1 MSILIIKKE
10 MKIDDKILTIEL
22 PEEFKGREVE
32 ITIRLK
38 EGIEKEILADQIKID
53 TTKWKFNREGIYTG
67 LNFISIVD

>member
-22 PEEFKGREVE
+22 PEEFKGQEVE

-38 EGIEKEILADQIKID
+38 EGIQKEILADRIKVD
-53 TTKWKFNREGIYTG
+53 TT
-67 LNFISIVD
+67 

>member
-22 PEEFKGREVE
+22 PEEFKGQEVE

-38 EGIEKEILADQIKID
+38 ESIEKEILADQIKVD
-53 TTKWKFNREGIYTG
+53 TTKWKFNREEMHAR
-67 LNFISIVD
+67 

>member
-22 PEEFKGREVE
+22 PEEFKGQEVE

-38 EGIEKEILADQIKID
+38 ESIEKEILADQIKVD
-53 TTKWKFNREGIYTG
+53 TTKWKFNREEIYAK
-67 LNFISIVD
+67 

>member
-22 PEEFKGREVE
+22 PEEFKGQEVE

-38 EGIEKEILADQIKID
+38 EGIEKEILADQIKVD
-53 TTKWKFNREGIYTG
+53 TTKWKFNREEIHA
-67 LNFISIVD
+67 S

>member
-38 EGIEKEILADQIKID
+38 ESIEKEILADQIKVD
-53 TTKWKFNREGIYTG
+53 TTKWKFNREEMYAR
-67 LNFISIVD
+67 

>member
-22 PEEFKGREVE
+22 PEEFRGQEVE

-38 EGIEKEILADQIKID
+38 ESIEKEILADQIKVD
-53 TTKWKFNREGIYTG
+53 TTKWKFNREEIYAR
-67 LNFISIVD
+67 

>member
-38 EGIEKEILADQIKID
+38 ESIEKEILADQIKVD
-53 TTKWKFNREGIYTG
+53 TTKWKFNREEIYAR
-67 LNFISIVD
+67 

>member
-38 EGIEKEILADQIKID
+38 ESIEKEILADKIKID
-53 TTKWKFNREGIYTG
+53 TTKWKFNREEIYAR
-67 LNFISIVD
+67 

>member
-38 EGIEKEILADQIKID
+38 EGIEKEILADQIKVD
-53 TTKWKFNREGIYTG
+53 TTKWKFNREEMYAR
-67 LNFISIVD
+67 

>member
-10 MKIDDKILTIEL
+10 VKIDDKILTIEL

-38 EGIEKEILADQIKID
+38 ESIEKEILADQIKVD
-53 TTKWKFNREGIYTG
+53 TTKWKFNREEMYAR
-67 LNFISIVD
+67 